1 MYTSVSSQQPHNP
14 LGVLW
19 SSLTHVTI
27 ILLAIGIA
35 FSLPVIAEYI
45 LYDWWPRVQTEANLL
60 LATEVGLSVVLVLLF
75 NTLKIAWDNRRMIT
89 AARQASLV
97 YAMDSSLP
105 PSRQWA
111 KRLVKQSPAA
121 RDVSILTLTGFD
133 TFVSPDSPFNDAL
146 ATAYEIR
153 VMLLNP
159 ASEAALRRVDA
170 IPDQDVNLQ
179 SLHEEIAASIAYLTS
194 LHKVDKRVRL
204 KFYDHEPVWKVV
216 VLNDHVWVQ
225 HCRRGLE
232 VKRQPEYV
240 FALRSGTPRQGFF
253 APFYTYFLDH
263 WNEPHH
269 PEYDFDTR
277 ELVYR
282 DKTGNETKRVP
293 LPTLH
298 GPANPP
304 RRPLPAASP
313 GRAMELPNQ

>member
-1 MYTSVSSQQPHNP
+1 VYKSVSSPQLHDS
-14 LGVLW
+14 LSVLW
-19 SSLTHVTI
+19 NSLTHVTI

-35 FSLPVIAEYI
+35 FSLPVVAEYV
-45 LYDWWPRVQTEANLL
+45 LYDWWPRVQTETNLL
-60 LATEVGLSVVLVLLF
+60 LATEVGLSAVLVLLF
-75 NTLKIAWDNRRMIT
+75 NALKAAWSNRRVIT

-111 KRLVKQSPAA
+111 KRLVKRSSTA
-121 RDVSILTLTGFD
+121 RDISILTLTGFD
-133 TFVSPDSPFNDAL
+133 TFVTPDSPFNDVI

-159 ASEAALRRVDA
+159 ASEAASRRVDA

-179 SLHEEIAASIAYLTS
+179 SLREEIAASIAYLTS

-225 HCRRGLE
+225 HCHRGLE

-240 FALRSGTPRQGFF
+240 FALQSGTPRGGFF
-253 APFYTYFLDH
+253 TPFYMYFLDH
-263 WNEPHH
+263 WNEPHY

-277 ELVYR
+277 ELIYR
-282 DKTGNETKRVP
+282 DKTGNETKRAP
-293 LPTLH
+293 LPALH
-298 GPANPP
+298 GSANPP
-304 RRPLPAASP
+304 RRPLPAASLKP
-313 GRAMELPNQ
+313 AMEIRNQ